1 MFVYWW
7 YGKCFTLHLYLM
19 LCFSVTF
26 RSIRIKDV
34 LQSGFTKWIH
44 ESLQSTPW
52 PLWHPGNAGIV
63 AYQQV
68 RFKESKYKT
77 ILVVCPGMAYQHINI
92 SGISISMI
100 QRIKVHRQDCLLHSD
115 KVNCYLHEY
124 FPHWNI
130 CQVLLELRGTCKW
143 KFRSWKCPDFQDPAI
158 LLSGPLFLK
167 SRLLYINRFMPL
179 LPPEIWQGNY
189 LLSWDNWIASRLKLR
204 LHTYLSS
211 MHFQPY
217 WVRSVIW

>member
-1 MFVYWW
+1 MCCKVGLQNRFMNTYSLPR
-7 YGKCFTLHLYLM
+7 GLSARDSGALEM
-19 LCFSVTF
+19 L
-26 RSIRIKDV
+26 
-34 LQSGFTKWIH
+34 G
-44 ESLQSTPW
+44 
-52 PLWHPGNAGIV
+52 
-63 AYQQV
+63 YQQV
-68 RFKESKYKT
+68 QFKESKYT
-77 ILVVCPGMAYQHINI
+77 RILVVCPGISPYQHVWH
-92 SGISISMI
+92 GMI
-100 QRIKVHRQDCLLHSD
+100 QRIKVHQQDCLLHSD

-143 KFRSWKCPDFQDPAI
+143 KFRSWKYPDFQGPAI

-167 SRLLYINRFMPL
+167 SRLLYINRFMHL

-217 WVRSVIW
+217 WVLSVI